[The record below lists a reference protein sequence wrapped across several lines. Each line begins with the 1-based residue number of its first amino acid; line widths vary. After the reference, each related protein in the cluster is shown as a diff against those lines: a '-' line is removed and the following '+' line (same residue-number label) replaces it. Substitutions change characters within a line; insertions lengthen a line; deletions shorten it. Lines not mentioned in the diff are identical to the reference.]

1 MTAAAAP
8 PRPAVGRS
16 TRRIVTICSMIAT
29 LMQALDN
36 TIANVA
42 LPYMQGTFSTT
53 PDQITWVLTAYV
65 ITAAILTA
73 PIGWL
78 SQRFGRRRFFT
89 VSVAGFTA
97 ASMLCGMAT
106 TLEQMVL
113 FRLLQGAFG
122 AALVPL
128 SQAVMLDLY
137 APEERGRAMAMWGM
151 GVMIGPILGPTL
163 GGYLTDAYDW
173 RWVFFINLPFGLV
186 AMAGLWLLL
195 EDQAEPA
202 PGGFDWF
209 GFTMLS
215 LGLGGLQLML
225 DRGQHED
232 WFNSTEIIAEC
243 VVGCLGMYLFAVH
256 IMTAEKPF
264 IPRAMFTDRN
274 YLAAFVMMFMMGL
287 VLLASSALL
296 PTYVQVLGGYSVTQ
310 SGLLMAPRGVGT
322 MIAMMLSGRLVNHV
336 DARALMLA
344 GVAMLSFSMWQM
356 AGWTPDID
364 PWSLSQTMLLQ
375 GIGLGFVFIPMQ
387 VVAYITLASAYRT
400 DGAALLGLT
409 RNIGSAI
416 GISITS
422 VLLAQNTQIMHA
434 RLTEG
439 ITPFNRMAQTGGAYL
454 RWNLTRPSGRYALN
468 EEITRQASIVAYA
481 NDFMFLF
488 VASVATA
495 LCLLLMRRPKEK
507 PDAALSAHMD

>member
-1 MTAAAAP
+1 MTATSAP
-8 PRPAVGRS
+8 RLATDN
-16 TRRIVTICSMIAT
+16 TRRTIITVCSMIAT

-42 LPYMQGTFSTT
+42 LPYMQGSFSTT
-53 PDQITWVLTAYV
+53 PDQITWVLTSYV
-65 ITAAILTA
+65 ITAAILTG

-89 VSVAGFTA
+89 ASVAGFTV
-97 ASMLCGMAT
+97 ASILCGLAG

-137 APEERGRAMAMWGM
+137 PQEERGRAMALWGM

-173 RWVFFINLPFGLV
+173 RWVFFINLPFGLA

-195 EDQAEPA
+195 EDPAERTA
-202 PGGFDWF
+202 GSFDWF
-209 GFTMLS
+209 GFTTLS
-215 LGLGGLQLML
+215 VGLGGLQLML
-225 DRGQHED
+225 DRGQQND
-232 WFNSTEIIAEC
+232 WFSSAEVIAEC
-243 VVGCLGMYLFAVH
+243 VIGCLGMYLFIVH
-256 IMTAEKPF
+256 MFTAPKPF
-264 IPRAMFTDRN
+264 IPRAMFSDRN
-274 YLAAFVMMFMMGL
+274 YLAAFAMMFMMGV

-296 PTYVQVLGGYSVTQ
+296 PTYVQVLGGYSVTE

-322 MIAMMLSGRLVNHV
+322 MFAMMFAGRLVNHV
-336 DARALMLA
+336 DSRALMFG
-344 GVAMLSFSMWQM
+344 GVVMLCLSMWQM

-364 PWSLSQTMLLQ
+364 PWSLSMTMLLQ
-375 GIGLGFVFIPMQ
+375 GVAMGFVFIPMQ
-387 VVAYITLASAYRT
+387 VVAYTTLAPMYRT

-416 GISITS
+416 GISITA
-422 VLLAQNTQIMHA
+422 VMLAQNTQIMHA
-434 RLTEG
+434 RIAEG
-439 ITPFNRMAQTGGAYL
+439 ITPFNRAAQTGGAFL
-454 RWNLTRPSGRYALN
+454 KWNLVKPSGRMALN
-468 EEITRQASIVAYA
+468 EEITRQASIIAYA
-481 NDFMFLF
+481 NDFMFLLF
-488 VASVATA
+488 ASAAVA
-495 LCLLLMRRPKEK
+495 LCLLLMRK
-507 PDAALSAHMD
+507 PAGKPAEEISAAME